1 MAKRVFKKKAKER
14 KSSMRGKMA
23 LGLGSIAVVLLLT
36 CIISNFGYSRMR
48 SRVSD
53 LLSRNIE
60 CVNTVRELGT
70 MCEEYNMRV
79 LDILEEGS
87 EAKGRVAEFDTEL
100 FLERCDSLGVVLER
114 GRVNDKETTPPDLV
128 DSLKASYWNYML
140 LSVQLQEEVAM
151 EDFDGLEAYFIMLE
165 PQYSKLCDYIS
176 EVAEAVYKR
185 FQGTAEEFREGTYSG
200 MMPVL
205 VAAVVGILLLLLLM
219 FYISV
224 YYVNPVY
231 RMLKNLKNS
240 IIAGTKYRYDFEGND
255 QLSELNEHITD
266 IVEENVDLRRR
277 ARVLS
282 EENESLRDA
291 VRAAEE

>member
-1 MAKRVFKKKAKER
+1 
-14 KSSMRGKMA
+14 MRGRLV
-23 LGLGSIAVVLLLT
+23 LGLGSVAVVLLLT
-36 CIISNFGYSRMR
+36 CIISNFGYGRMR
-48 SRVSD
+48 NRVSD
-53 LLSRNIE
+53 ILTRNIE
-60 CVNTVRELGT
+60 CVNTVRELGD

-79 LDILEEGS
+79 LDALMEGAGSKEGS
-87 EAKGRVAEFDTEL
+87 ADFDAEL

-114 GRVNDKETTPPDLV
+114 GHIVLGDIDPGIV
-128 DSLKASYWNYML
+128 DSLKANYWAYML
-140 LSVQLQEEVAM
+140 SSVQLQEEVAM
-151 EDFDGLEAYFIMLE
+151 GEEDGFESYFIVLE
-165 PQYSKLCDYIS
+165 PQYYKLRESIS
-176 EVAEAVYKR
+176 DVAEAVYER
-185 FQGTAEEFREGTYSG
+185 FEWTAEEFRQGTYSG

-205 VAAVVGILLLLLLM
+205 VAAVVGILLLLLLL

-240 IIAGTKYRYDFEGND
+240 VIAGTKYRYDFEGSD
-255 QLSELNEHITD
+255 QLSQLNEQITD

-282 EENESLRDA
+282 EENESLREA

>member
-1 MAKRVFKKKAKER
+1 
-14 KSSMRGKMA
+14 MA

-36 CIISNFGYSRMR
+36 CIISNFGYGRMR
-48 SRVSD
+48 NRVSD
-53 LLSRNIE
+53 ILSRNIE
-60 CVNTVRELGT
+60 CVNTVRELGA
-70 MCEEYNMRV
+70 MCDEYNMSV
-79 LDILEEGS
+79 LDALEDGSAAEG
-87 EAKGRVAEFDTEL
+87 GMAEFNAEL
-100 FLERCDSLGVVLER
+100 FLERCDSLGVILER
-114 GRVNDKETTPPDLV
+114 NRAGFEGVSSGLV

-140 LSVQLQEEVAM
+140 TSVQLQEEIAM
-151 EDFDGLEAYFIMLE
+151 GSEDGLDSYFVVLE
-165 PQYSKLCDYIS
+165 PQYYRLRESIS
-176 EVAEAVYKR
+176 DVAEAVHER
-185 FQGTAEEFREGTYSG
+185 FLWTSEEFREGTYSG

-240 IIAGTKYRYDFEGND
+240 IIAGTKYRYDFEGSD
-255 QLSELNEHITD
+255 QLSQLNEQITD

-282 EENESLRDA
+282 EENERLREAVRDA
-291 VRAAEE
+291 EE